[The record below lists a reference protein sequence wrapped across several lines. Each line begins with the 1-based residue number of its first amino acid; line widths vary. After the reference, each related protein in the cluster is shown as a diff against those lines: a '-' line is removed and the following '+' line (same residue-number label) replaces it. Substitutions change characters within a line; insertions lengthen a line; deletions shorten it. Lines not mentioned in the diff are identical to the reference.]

1 MNDEMF
7 LFSVLTAAVAPGVS
21 LLTYLYLK
29 DRYDAEPIH
38 MVIRMFLLG
47 VLVVLPIVVVQ
58 RGLQIWLG
66 DNPFVFSFV
75 ESAGIEEFVK
85 WFVLYHMIYNHT
97 EFDEPYDGIVYA
109 ASISLGF
116 ATLENVMYAVFSP
129 ATFGTLMVRALLPV
143 SGHALF
149 GIMMGY
155 YLGKAKFTLHPKKR
169 KLFLAI
175 SLSLPLLL
183 HGMYDWIMITLKSN
197 WMYFI
202 IPFMVVLWI
211 WGLWKMQSANAR
223 SPFRFLAR
231 EDEVKL

>member
-1 MNDEMF
+1 MF

-38 MVIRMFLLG
+38 MVVRMFLLG
-47 VLVVLPIVVVQ
+47 VLIVVPIIVIQ
-58 RGLQIWLG
+58 RGLQLWWGESPLVLA
-66 DNPFVFSFV
+66 FA
-75 ESAGIEEFVK
+75 ESAGVEELVK
-85 WFVLYHMIYNHT
+85 WFVLYHIIYNHT

-116 ATLENVMYAVFSP
+116 ATLENIMYAVFSP
-129 ATFGTLMVRALLPV
+129 ATFGTLLMRALLPV

-155 YLGKAKFTLHPKKR
+155 YVGKAKFTLSKR
-169 KLFLAI
+169 KRNLYLGI
-175 SLSLPLLL
+175 SLLLPFGL
-183 HGMYDWIMITLKSN
+183 HGTYDWIMITQQQN

-202 IPFMVVLWI
+202 IPFMAVLWV
-211 WGLWKMQSANAR
+211 WGLRKMQRANER

-231 EDEVKL
+231 EDEIKL